1 MATLQSHKH
10 KCYVKHTK
18 NEFYVQWKCLYE
30 ELTTVDC
37 KDSHTSSNY
46 SYFHIIDECTKKKKN
61 VCGSMGFKPHI
72 SLLSHF
78 TTRVFL
84 GKAPWIV
91 PQVYNSLK
99 LLLFRGFKFTFSCL
113 FFLIKKLNLFFLNYY
128 FNFQESEKCSLPKVG
143 VTCSDVIA

>member
-1 MATLQSHKH
+1 
-10 KCYVKHTK
+10 
-18 NEFYVQWKCLYE
+18 
-30 ELTTVDC
+30 
-37 KDSHTSSNY
+37 
-46 SYFHIIDECTKKKKN
+46 
-61 VCGSMGFKPHI
+61 MGFKPHI

-91 PQVYNSLK
+91 PQMYNSLK

-113 FFLIKKLNLFFLNYY
+113 FFLIKKLNLFLNYY

-143 VTCSDVIA
+143 VTCGDVIA